1 MSLINRII
9 IIQYQLKN
17 EFAIITGC
25 KKDAIFYNVIKTET
39 NASGHVYN
47 ISQYTP
53 ATIDKLIKNE
63 LSNNDNTFLLMKN
76 NIIVDTNNT
85 RTTKKKLISIYNKFN
100 SPSCPIQ

>member
-25 KKDAIFYNVIKTET
+25 KKDAIFYNVIKTEMNT
-39 NASGHVYN
+39 TEHLYN
-47 ISQYTP
+47 ICHYTP

-63 LSNNDNTFLLMKN
+63 LTNNDNTFLLMKD
-76 NIIVDTNNT
+76 NIITDANNT

-100 SPSCPIQ
+100 SPSYLIQ